1 MLLSMLFG
9 LLYSILWYDIYDITK
24 YYATSCSYW
33 QLLLMVPIRT
43 WVDLSSSPQHA
54 LRMGRGTAPYLLVD
68 PSTLVLL
75 VDRSQLLKYWRVLI
89 RRKISRPHF
98 EIRAIQENVK
108 DSTGRQAQR
117 EPAPR
122 ARTPAFGIFS
132 NRDDER
138 RSPEEEGRKT
148 PEIFSSASQTLS
160 QNRGAGNKRGQEAE
174 RTLEG
179 GDLDARMPQIQTLHT
194 IHPLLPLNP
203 FLPTLLP
210 TSTIPPS
217 SLLPI
222 RGEDV
227 VPTIRPVKR
236 CVFCENT
243 TSEGWPLAQTK
254 FNIKPA
260 CDFAKRTCTNFEH
273 SDCNMSSASS
283 FEEPEIG
290 KKYTASKKKRYIIPG
305 WGYNQ
310 DTDQNG
316 TRPDHKPEH

>member
-1 MLLSMLFG
+1 MTRDG
-9 LLYSILWYDIYDITK
+9 APK
-24 YYATSCSYW
+24 KKGER
-33 QLLLMVPIRT
+33 P
-43 WVDLSSSPQHA
+43 
-54 LRMGRGTAPYLLVD
+54 LR
-68 PSTLVLL
+68 
-75 VDRSQLLKYWRVLI
+75 
-89 RRKISRPHF
+89 
-98 EIRAIQENVK
+98 
-108 DSTGRQAQR
+108 
-117 EPAPR
+117 
-122 ARTPAFGIFS
+122 
-132 NRDDER
+132 
-138 RSPEEEGRKT
+138 
-148 PEIFSSASQTLS
+148 SSAQPPGRSALWSTFPKLS
-160 QNRGAGNKRGQEAE
+160 QNRGAGNKRGQGAE

-210 TSTIPPS
+210 TIPPS